1 MMVQSAYFIIW
12 NSSKRN
18 FDSICSEI
26 EKNTIVKSKKNIE
39 IKKYY
44 NLICDL
50 SEFNNQRELGVYK
63 ATKMCNNSKYEIVI
77 LDIEFYSKESSDFS
91 FVKTLKKNIR
101 NLYKYKTEN
110 YFHDN
115 IIHGTDSA
123 EEYDYVKQIVDY
135 VKPLVPGHVL

>member
-1 MMVQSAYFIIW
+1 MMVQCAYFIIW

-50 SEFNNQRELGVYK
+50 YEFNNQRELGVYK
-63 ATKMCNNSKYEIVI
+63 ATKMCNSSKYEIVI
-77 LDIEFYSKESSDFS
+77 LDIEFYSKESSDFF

-101 NLYKYKTEN
+101 NVKVNIKMYKKLKIKMYKKFTEF
-110 YFHDN
+110 YV
-115 IIHGTDSA
+115 DSDKS
-123 EEYDYVKQIVDY
+123 ESIFI
-135 VKPLVPGHVL
+135 LSFNR

>member
-50 SEFNNQRELGVYK
+50 YEFNNQRELGVYK

-91 FVKTLKKNIR
+91 FVKCNGKRACLCVTMR
-101 NLYKYKTEN
+101 SFLYS
-110 YFHDN
+110 D
-115 IIHGTDSA
+115 
-123 EEYDYVKQIVDY
+123 
-135 VKPLVPGHVL
+135 LGHVIIVYQAIELCTYMWDLDNDRYLYLSI